1 MDESATMETVKFHIP
16 SMDCQDCAKSIESQ
30 LNAVSGVE
38 SYSISVPQRTAV
50 ITYNPTDTDESAIET
65 AIGKAGY
72 AVVTGD
78 TRVRNQSSIWTSRR
92 GILTIIGSIFLLAGI
107 LLEFVFPTIDATILT
122 IATRD
127 ITLAWVAYG
136 TATVVVGH
144 IIVRNGYYA
153 ALNRDLNIQLLMSV
167 GILSALLINL
177 PFEAATLAVLFSI
190 AELLERFSID
200 RAQESLHELIELTP
214 ETATVIQNGEEET
227 VPIESLSVDDTVV
240 ARPGTRIPTDG
251 TVTTGRSAVDE
262 SPVTGESMPVDK
274 TPGDTVYSGSIVQSG
289 YLEITVTAPA
299 DESTIAKVI
308 ELVENAQ
315 QGTTSYERFVDR
327 FATYY
332 TPVILIGALL
342 TLVITP
348 YIFGITRVEGF
359 VRALT
364 LLVIACP
371 CALVISTPVSI
382 VSGVTS
388 GARNGVLIKSGDHL
402 EQASHIDVVAFD
414 KTGTLTTGTPSVS
427 DVIPL
432 NDHSV
437 TEILEIAG
445 GLEFHSEHPLGD
457 AIVSHAEEHDIE
469 TRDVREFESIAG
481 KGIKGAIDDVE
492 YFIGKPGL
500 FENFEAASESTAY
513 RTDGGNLLQENPD
526 STETGESLRDLVES
540 IESSGETV
548 ILVGTKSHIIGVIT
562 IADSV
567 RPEAKAVITQLQS
580 RGIAVSM
587 LTGDN
592 HATANAIGSELG
604 IDSVHADLLPGEK
617 VDVIQELKHTHGP
630 VAMIGDG
637 INDGPAL
644 AAADVGIAMGAAG
657 TDTAIETAD
666 VALMA
671 DDLTKLPYL
680 FSLASKTDSV
690 IRQNVWAAILV
701 KAALAIGAPFGLI
714 SVITAI
720 VIGDMGMSL
729 GVTSNALRLARLRPA
744 NETAST

>member
-1 MDESATMETVKFHIP
+1 MGESSEKVKFKVP

-30 LNAVSGVE
+30 LEAVEGVE
-38 SYSISVPQRTAV
+38 SYSIIIPQRTAE
-50 ITYNPTDTDESAIET
+50 ITYDASVTDESAIEA
-65 AIGKAGY
+65 AIEKAGY
-72 AVVTGD
+72 SVVSED
-78 TRVRNQSSIWTSRR
+78 TQIRNQSSIWTSRR
-92 GILTIIGSIFLLAGI
+92 GLLTIIGSVLLVLGIFL
-107 LLEFVFPTIDATILT
+107 EFIVPTINATAIT
-122 IATRD
+122 IASRE
-127 ITLAWVAYG
+127 ITLAWLAYG
-136 TATVVVGH
+136 TATVLVGH

-153 ALNRDLNIQLLMSV
+153 AINRQLNIQLLMSV

-190 AELLERFSID
+190 AELLERFSVN

-214 ETATVIQNGEEET
+214 DTATVLQNGDEKT
-227 VPIESLSVDDTVV
+227 VPVESLGVDDTVIV
-240 ARPGTRIPTDG
+240 RPGTRIPTDG
-251 TVTTGRSAVDE
+251 TVATGSSAVDE

-289 YLEITVTAPA
+289 YLEVTVTAPA

-327 FATYY
+327 FAAYY

-342 TLVITP
+342 TLVFTP
-348 YIFGITRVEGF
+348 YVFGITRIEGF
-359 VRALT
+359 VRGLT

-402 EQASHIDVVAFD
+402 EQTSHIDVVAFD

-427 DVIPL
+427 EVIPL
-432 NDHSV
+432 QDYSV

-445 GLEFHSEHPLGD
+445 SLEFHSEHPLAD
-457 AIVSHAEEHDIE
+457 AIVAHADQHNVE
-469 TRDVREFESIAG
+469 TGGVSEFESVPG
-481 KGIKGAIDDVE
+481 NGVTGTIDDVK

-500 FENFEAASESTAY
+500 FENLDASMSKSI
-513 RTDGGNLLQENPD
+513 RTDGGEI
-526 STETGESLRDLVES
+526 LVEDHGEAPRADS
-540 IESSGETV
+540 LAELLDTLESAGKTV
-548 ILVGTKSHIIGVIT
+548 ILVGTETNIIGVIT
-562 IADSV
+562 ITDSV
-567 RPEAKAVITQLQS
+567 RSEAKHVITQLQE
-580 RGIAVSM
+580 RGLVVSM

-592 HATANAIGSELG
+592 QTTANAIATELG
-604 IDSVHADLLPGEK
+604 IDSVHADLLPDEK
-617 VDVIQELKHTHGP
+617 VDMISELRDSQGP
-630 VAMIGDG
+630 IAMIGDG

-657 TDTAIETAD
+657 TDTALETAD

-680 FSLASKTDSV
+680 FSLADTTDSV

-701 KAALAIGAPFGLI
+701 KAALAIGAPFGVV

-720 VIGDMGMSL
+720 IIGDMGMSL
-729 GVTSNALRLARLRPA
+729 GVTSNALRLGRLRPA
-744 NETAST
+744 NEY

>member
-1 MDESATMETVKFHIP
+1 MGESATMETVKFQVP

-30 LNAVSGVE
+30 LDAVSGVE

-50 ITYNPTDTDESAIET
+50 ITYNPSETDESAIEA

-72 AVVTGD
+72 SVVTGD
-78 TRVRNQSSIWTSRR
+78 TRVRTQSSIWTSRR
-92 GILTIIGSIFLLAGI
+92 GVLTIIGSIFLLAGI
-107 LLEFVFPTIDATILT
+107 LLEFVFPTVDATILT

-167 GILSALLINL
+167 GILSALIINL

-214 ETATVIQNGEEET
+214 ETATVIQDGEEET
-227 VPIESLSVDDTVV
+227 VPVKSLSVDDTVV

-251 TVTTGRSAVDE
+251 TVTTGTSAVDE

-299 DESTIAKVI
+299 EESTIAKVI
-308 ELVENAQ
+308 ELVEQAQ

-327 FATYY
+327 FAAYY

-342 TLVITP
+342 TLVFTP
-348 YIFGITRVEGF
+348 FIFGITPVEGF

-402 EQASHIDVVAFD
+402 EQTSHIDVVAFD
-414 KTGTLTTGTPSVS
+414 KTGTLTTGTPTVS

-457 AIVSHAEEHDIE
+457 AIVSHAEERDIE
-469 TRDVREFESIAG
+469 TRDVREFESIPG
-481 KGIKGAIDDVE
+481 KGIKGTIAEVE

-500 FENFEAASESTAY
+500 FEDFDAATDPASF
-513 RTDGGNLLQENPD
+513 RTDGGDLLQDERG
-526 STETGESLRDLVES
+526 STAAESLTDLVES

-548 ILVGTKSHIIGVIT
+548 ILVGTKTHIFGVIT

-567 RPEAKAVITQLQS
+567 RPEAKAVIKQLHS
-580 RGIAVSM
+580 RGLAISM

-617 VDVIQELKHTHGP
+617 VEVIEELKHTHGP

-690 IRQNVWAAILV
+690 IRQNVWSAILV
-701 KAALAIGAPFGLI
+701 KAALAIGAPFGLV

-744 NETAST
+744 NEPAST